1 MVKFKNRVINWQIR
15 CNRQWQKALPWG
27 TMITGIFAFHHNT
40 IIPLKK
46 VSGSLESDTFFGD
59 CFNSIISQPR
69 DHEVVE
75 GWPPQ
80 AAASAL
86 TKSQPCRRQSLGQR
100 PQPGEAPFTIPHH
113 PYRYHRLPAA
123 SSRNTGRVQIG
134 LLFLHFWIRRYRP
147 ASGHPRSW
155 GRWYPFPYRRTR

>member
-59 CFNSIISQPR
+59 CFNSIISQPLIISSCAAIGTLMTLSPNPKIDTAR
-69 DHEVVE
+69 GPFLGEVSE
-75 GWPPQ
+75 LISQG
-80 AAASAL
+80 AAGDREISETL
-86 TKSQPCRRQSLGQR
+86 SQRSLAG
-100 PQPGEAPFTIPHH
+100 AA
-113 PYRYHRLPAA
+113 HRAGV
-123 SSRNTGRVQIG
+123 S
-134 LLFLHFWIRRYRP
+134 
-147 ASGHPRSW
+147 
-155 GRWYPFPYRRTR
+155 